1 MFKTPTTSNRIRD
14 QKHSEIYKKE
24 RQLSNRVNTIKNLDP
39 SPIFSHAYLNRSS
52 ISDSP
57 LQKLNTYT
65 SLLDAPLKGSLSSS
79 TQPSPSD
86 TGLHRP
92 HTYPSLFDAFFS
104 RPPSSLEDNCL
115 HKLRS
120 SSTPSSQNPLTN
132 RIIYDRMEKILSI
145 NKLRLELSVYFP
157 SIAITDRPILNSA
170 GLTQYHY
177 DNNRDAVRTR
187 RCEVAK
193 NCNLNLSEAPFYPQ
207 FHSALAERIQNDRD
221 DNNKIYGQCAEMA
234 SLAASILKKYH
245 QHFSGNIYIIQ
256 LPNANH
262 TITLI
267 SESNYSERQPIMWE
281 NEYSQGAIIV
291 DLWQGKL
298 SPKDSSQLVS
308 FADENFYIKDKI
320 KAIVQTKII

>member
-1 MFKTPTTSNRIRD
+1 MFKILTPSNRIGD
-14 QKHSEIYKKE
+14 QKHSEKYKKE
-24 RQLSNRVNTIKNLDP
+24 CQLSNRVKTIKNVDP
-39 SPIFSHAYLNRSS
+39 SPS
-52 ISDSP
+52 
-57 LQKLNTYT
+57 NT
-65 SLLDAPLKGSLSSS
+65 D
-79 TQPSPSD
+79 
-86 TGLHRP
+86 LHRP
-92 HTYPSLFDAFFS
+92 HTYPSLFNAFFS
-104 RPPSSLEDNCL
+104 RP
-115 HKLRS
+115 
-120 SSTPSSQNPLTN
+120 PSSQNPLTN

-157 SIAITDRPILNSA
+157 SIAITDKPILNSA
-170 GLTQYHY
+170 GLTQYNY

-193 NCNLNLSEAPFYPQ
+193 SYNLNLSEAPFYPQ

-234 SLAASILKKYH
+234 SLAASILKKCH

-267 SESNYSERQPIMWE
+267 SESNYSERQPIIWE

-308 FADENFYIKDKI
+308 FADENFYTKDKI